1 MLVAPCSEYQDRAFR
16 NLTCKRLQVDEIWC
30 FVYAKQ
36 AHVPKA
42 KAAPL
47 NTGDCWTWTAICA
60 DAKLVP
66 SWLVGSRDGD
76 AAKALSARDSW
87 TGERSTSQ
95 PCNHPTSAATA
106 R

>member
-1 MLVAPCSEYQDRAFR
+1 MDNAVDRAFR

-42 KAAPL
+42 KVAPPDA
-47 NTGDCWTWTAICA
+47 GDCWTWTAICA
-60 DAKLVP
+60 ETKLVP

-76 AAKALSARDSW
+76 AAKAFIADLAARLAIARW
-87 TGERSTSQ
+87 VGTG
-95 PCNHPTSAATA
+95 AG
-106 R
+106 